1 MFAWLTDTLGDRN
14 ALYVAYGAGA
24 IGVLLLVWVLWF
36 WTRRVSGGVFVHGG
50 RGRQPRLAVVDAAAI
65 DSHRRIVLVRRDD
78 VEHLVMIGG
87 HNDLVIESGISG
99 REATSRGNEGGQPA
113 AEPARPAAAA
123 PREKRARVAP
133 ARERREPPKPAAVET
148 PPPPARPVPA
158 PVRKPETKPA
168 PEQAQRPA
176 TAPTRE
182 TGSEPASLE
191 RPAVVVAAASQG
203 ELPHAY
209 AEFQDESPAAPSPD
223 PEQVQ
228 PTPARAGIAPGPRTE
243 ELGFNIR
250 PETAVAAGKDGDD
263 AAQAF
268 EEHVQASIAAT
279 EQSAT
284 ESQSADDGTLEDEM
298 QKLLAELTRKK

>member
-99 REATSRGNEGGQPA
+99 PEAASRENEGGQPA
-113 AEPARPAAAA
+113 AAPVRPAAAA
-123 PREKRARVAP
+123 PGEKRVRATP
-133 ARERREPPKPAAVET
+133 ARGRRESPKPAAVET
-148 PPPPARPVPA
+148 PRPAARPVPA

-176 TAPTRE
+176 PTPE
-182 TGSEPASLE
+182 PGSEPASPE
-191 RPAVVVAAASQG
+191 RPIVAVTAASQG

-209 AEFQDESPAAPSPD
+209 AEFQDESPAANSPD

-228 PTPARAGIAPGPRTE
+228 PSPERAGIAPAPRTE

-250 PETAVAAGKDGDD
+250 PETAVAARKDGD

-268 EEHVQASIAAT
+268 EEHVQASIAET
-279 EQSAT
+279 EQSAS